1 MKEEKYLTIRDSVVR
16 QSNSFILNKRFK
28 KFKLSMQQQKIMFF
42 LTSRI
47 QPDDKDFEEYTF
59 KIVDFCRV
67 CGLDSVGGHSYE
79 IIKDSVQALAD
90 KSVWV
95 KKNDDEKDD
104 TEILLRFIDKA
115 EISKESGTIKV
126 VISDDMKPYLLQL
139 RKNYTS
145 FELLYT
151 LRFKKKASPR
161 LYEILKSRH
170 YDKLKPYIYEIE
182 VEQLRELLNADD
194 KETYK
199 TYKYFN
205 NQVIKPAVQEIN
217 EQTDITVTY
226 KPKKSGRSVE
236 AVVFTIETKPPIER
250 LHIGDEIDAAFGN
263 PQLTLAYNLK
273 QQQKGSKNG

>member
-1 MKEEKYLTIRDSVVR
+1 MKEEEYLTIRDSVVR

-28 KFKLSMQQQKIMFF
+28 KFKLSLQQQKIMFF

-47 QPDDKDFEEYTF
+47 QPYDEDFKEYTF
-59 KIVDFCRV
+59 KTVDFCRV

-79 IIKDSVQALAD
+79 TIKDSIQALAD

-104 TEILLRFIDKA
+104 TEILLRFIEKA
-115 EISKESGTIKV
+115 EVSKDNGTIKV

-151 LRFKKKASPR
+151 LRFKRKASPR

-170 YDKLKPYIYEIE
+170 YDKLKPYLYEIT
-182 VEQLRELLNADD
+182 VEQLRELLDADD
-194 KETYK
+194 KGTYK
-199 TYKYFN
+199 EYRYFN
-205 NQVIKPAVQEIN
+205 KMVIKPAVKEIN

-226 KPKKSGRSVE
+226 APKRNGKNIESLI
-236 AVVFTIETKPPIER
+236 FTIETKPPIER
-250 LHIGDEIDAAFGN
+250 LRIGDEVDIAFGN
-263 PQLTLAYNLK
+263 PQLTLTYSLEK
-273 QQQKGSKNG
+273 KKGAKND

>member
-1 MKEEKYLTIRDSVVR
+1 MKEEEYLTIRDSVVR

-28 KFKLSMQQQKIMFF
+28 KFKLSLQQQKIMFF

-47 QPDDKDFEEYTF
+47 QPYDEDFKEYTF
-59 KIVDFCRV
+59 KTVDFCRV

-79 IIKDSVQALAD
+79 TIKDSIQALAD

-104 TEILLRFIDKA
+104 TEILLRFIEKA
-115 EISKESGTIKV
+115 EVSKDNGTIKV

-151 LRFKKKASPR
+151 LRFKRKASPR

-170 YDKLKPYIYEIE
+170 YDKLKPYLYEIT
-182 VEQLRELLNADD
+182 VEQLRELLDADD
-194 KETYK
+194 KGTYK
-199 TYKYFN
+199 EYRYFN
-205 NQVIKPAVQEIN
+205 KMVIKPAVKEIN

-226 KPKKSGRSVE
+226 TPKRNGKNIESLI
-236 AVVFTIETKPPIER
+236 FTIETKPPIER
-250 LHIGDEIDAAFGN
+250 LRIGDEVDIAFGN
-263 PQLTLAYNLK
+263 PQLTLTYSLEK
-273 QQQKGSKNG
+273 KKGAKND

>member
-47 QPDDKDFEEYTF
+47 HPDDKDFEEYTF

-104 TEILLRFIDKA
+104 TEILLRFIEKA
-115 EISKESGTIKV
+115 EISKESGTIKII
-126 VISDDMKPYLLQL
+126 ISDDMKPYLLQL

-151 LRFKKKASPR
+151 LRFKRKASPR

-170 YDKLKPYIYEIE
+170 YDILKPYVYEIE

-199 TYKYFN
+199 EYRYFN
-205 NQVIKPAVQEIN
+205 KMVIKPAVKEIN

-226 KPKKSGRSVE
+226 TPKRNGKSIESLI
-236 AVVFTIETKPPIER
+236 FTIETKPPIER
-250 LHIGDEIDAAFGN
+250 LRIGDEVDEAFGN
-263 PQLTLAYNLK
+263 PQLTLAYNLN
-273 QQQKGSKNG
+273 QKEGSKNG

>member
-104 TEILLRFIDKA
+104 TEILLRFIEKA
-115 EISKESGTIKV
+115 EISKESGTIKII
-126 VISDDMKPYLLQL
+126 ISDDMKPYLLQL

-151 LRFKKKASPR
+151 LRFKRKASPR
-161 LYEILKSRH
+161 LYEILKLRH
-170 YDKLKPYIYEIE
+170 YDILKPYVYEIE

-199 TYKYFN
+199 EYRYFN
-205 NQVIKPAVQEIN
+205 KMVIKPAVKEIN

-226 KPKKSGRSVE
+226 TPKRNGKSIESLI
-236 AVVFTIETKPPIER
+236 FTIETKPPIER
-250 LHIGDEIDAAFGN
+250 LRIGDEVDEAFGN
-263 PQLTLAYNLK
+263 PQLTLAYNLN
-273 QQQKGSKNG
+273 QKEGSKNG

>member
-199 TYKYFN
+199 EYRYFN
-205 NQVIKPAVQEIN
+205 KMVIKPAVKEIN

-226 KPKKSGRSVE
+226 TPKRNGKSIESLI
-236 AVVFTIETKPPIER
+236 FTIETKPPIER
-250 LHIGDEIDAAFGN
+250 LRIGDEVDEAFGN
-263 PQLTLAYNLK
+263 PQLTLAYNLN
-273 QQQKGSKNG
+273 QKEGSKNG

>member
-1 MKEEKYLTIRDSVVR
+1 MKEEEYLTIRDSVVR

-28 KFKLSMQQQKIMFF
+28 KFKLSLQQQKIMFF

-47 QPDDKDFEEYTF
+47 QPYDEDFKEYTF
-59 KIVDFCRV
+59 KTVDFCRV

-79 IIKDSVQALAD
+79 TIKDSIQALAD

-104 TEILLRFIDKA
+104 TEILLRFIEKA
-115 EISKESGTIKV
+115 EVSKEGGTIKI

-151 LRFKKKASPR
+151 LRFKRKASPR

-170 YDKLKPYIYEIE
+170 YDKLKPYLYEIT
-182 VEQLRELLNADD
+182 VEQLRELLDADD
-194 KETYK
+194 KGTYK
-199 TYKYFN
+199 EYRYFN
-205 NQVIKPAVQEIN
+205 KMVIKPAVKEIN

-226 KPKKSGRSVE
+226 TPKRNGKNIESLI
-236 AVVFTIETKPPIER
+236 FTIETKPPIER
-250 LHIGDEIDAAFGN
+250 LRIGDEVDIAFGN
-263 PQLTLAYNLK
+263 PQLTLTYSLEK
-273 QQQKGSKNG
+273 KKGAKND

>member
-1 MKEEKYLTIRDSVVR
+1 
-16 QSNSFILNKRFK
+16 
-28 KFKLSMQQQKIMFF
+28 MQQQKIMFF

-104 TEILLRFIDKA
+104 TEILLRFIEKA
-115 EISKESGTIKV
+115 EISKESGTIKII
-126 VISDDMKPYLLQL
+126 ISDDMKPYLLQL

-151 LRFKKKASPR
+151 LRFKRKASPR

-170 YDKLKPYIYEIE
+170 YDILKPYVYEIE

-199 TYKYFN
+199 EYRYFN
-205 NQVIKPAVQEIN
+205 KMVIKPAVKEIN

-226 KPKKSGRSVE
+226 TPKRNGKSIESLI
-236 AVVFTIETKPPIER
+236 FTIETKPPIER
-250 LHIGDEIDAAFGN
+250 LRIGDEVDEAFGN
-263 PQLTLAYNLK
+263 PQLTLAYNLN
-273 QQQKGSKNG
+273 QKEGSKNG

>member
-47 QPDDKDFEEYTF
+47 QPDDKDFEAYTF
-59 KIVDFCRV
+59 KIVDFCRI
-67 CGLDSVGGHSYE
+67 CGIDSVGGHSYE

-104 TEILLRFIDKA
+104 TEILIRFIEKA
-115 EISKESGTIKV
+115 EISKESGTIKII
-126 VISDDMKPYLLQL
+126 ISDDMKPYLLQL

-151 LRFKKKASPR
+151 LRFKRKASPR

-170 YDKLKPYIYEIE
+170 YDILKPYVYEIE

-199 TYKYFN
+199 EYRYFN
-205 NQVIKPAVQEIN
+205 KMVIKPAVKEIN

-226 KPKKSGRSVE
+226 TPKRNGKSIESLI
-236 AVVFTIETKPPIER
+236 FTIETKPPIER
-250 LHIGDEIDAAFGN
+250 LRIGDEVDEAFGN
-263 PQLTLAYNLK
+263 PQLTLAYNLN
-273 QQQKGSKNG
+273 QKEGSKNG